1 MRNSEEKIF
10 IMCLLTEEK
19 QKKEKDRE
27 KILCAKV
34 CRGKESFIGDSD
46 RYARRRLFSLIFP
59 INFYC
64 CTVHFDNI

>member
-27 KILCAKV
+27 KILCAK
-34 CRGKESFIGDSD
+34 FIEE
-46 RYARRRLFSLIFP
+46 RKVSLAIP
-59 INFYC
+59 IVMPGEDC
-64 CTVHFDNI
+64 SL